1 MSAFLEVR
9 GLTVAVD
16 SRVVV
21 KKANL
26 EAECGS
32 VSVILGPNGAGKSS
46 LLAAIAGLPRY
57 RVLNGEV
64 RVGGRS
70 ILGMKCWERAAKGIV
85 LAHQIPPASKYVRGI
100 ELVKWMCSR
109 YGWSLKEAMELASKL
124 RVEGLLD
131 RLLFR
136 GLSGGERKRLE
147 LYLAMLQKPRV
158 ALLDEPDSGVDIDS
172 LNIISKAIEELAGME
187 SAVVLVSHT
196 LNLLRKLLDKG
207 VVEKAYVLVNG
218 EVKGSGEPRY
228 ILSIVEKEGFRV
240 RWG

>member
-1 MSAFLEVR
+1 VSAFLEVR

-16 SRVVV
+16 SKVVV
-21 KKANL
+21 RNANL
-26 EAECGS
+26 DSDCGRA
-32 VSVILGPNGAGKSS
+32 SVILGPNGAGKSS

-57 RVLNGEV
+57 RVLSGEV

-85 LAHQIPPASKYVRGI
+85 LAHQIPPTSKYVRGI
-100 ELVKWMCSR
+100 DLVRWMCDR

-147 LYLAMLQKPRV
+147 LYLAILQKPRV
-158 ALLDEPDSGVDIDS
+158 ALLDEPDSGVDVDS
-172 LNIISKAIEELAGME
+172 LNIISEAIEELARMN
-187 SAVVLVSHT
+187 AAIVLVSHT
-196 LNLLRKLLDKG
+196 LTLLKKLLDKG
-207 VVEKAYVLVNG
+207 VVDKAYVLVNG
-218 EVKGSGEPRY
+218 EVRGSGEPRY
-228 ILSIVEKEGFRV
+228 ILGIVEKEGFRV